1 MAVKKTKKKIEVKN
15 AKPRVEKA
23 KAAPAAMP
31 AEESE
36 SVRFSKMHPLPE
48 QEGPR
53 ETTDYGTCPV
63 CRRPMQVLGGF
74 TCDWCGLGVCEHCI
88 KKYEGSGK
96 YICLSCASKLPR
108 AEQLKITGAEDL
120 TDPQPTAIGRTFKW
134 WITLAL
140 IALPVFLGGAW
151 WLYAAGLQ
159 IEAVGLIIVLIALLL
174 YWNEESQKW
183 LGTAT

>member
-1 MAVKKTKKKIEVKN
+1 MAAKKGAKRKPKVVRGKKVTQAAQVQERAAEKSGQFVRMRPAIED
-15 AKPRVEKA
+15 
-23 KAAPAAMP
+23 
-31 AEESE
+31 
-36 SVRFSKMHPLPE
+36 
-48 QEGPR
+48 EGAL
-53 ETTDYGTCPV
+53 EATDYGACPV
-63 CRRPMQVLGGF
+63 CGRPMQVLGGF

-108 AEQLKITGAEDL
+108 DEQLKITGAEDL
-120 TDPQPTAIGRTFKW
+120 TDPQPAVIGRTFKW
-134 WITLAL
+134 WIAL
-140 IALPVFLGGAW
+140 GLLALPVFLGGAW
-151 WLYAAGLQ
+151 LLYGAGMQ